1 MEMHYIVEKHSR
13 SRATKFPPIVI
24 GGNKEICEM
33 QFQTAG

>member
-1 MEMHYIVEKHSR
+1 MEMHFIVEKHSR

-24 GGNKEICEM
+24 GDNNEICEM